1 MNYFDLSNKHGLVTI
16 ILCSV
21 HVIVVSK
28 LNQGMQFS
36 FIRNCQLDYGFLD
49 LYTRRTLIIT
59 LKEEIEKKKI
69 KKPKGSRKKN
79 KHGLVIINPRCMGKK
94 IKN

>member
-1 MNYFDLSNKHGLVTI
+1 MLLLFQSLIK
-16 ILCSV
+16 
-21 HVIVVSK
+21 
-28 LNQGMQFS
+28 GMQFS

-49 LYTRRTLIIT
+49 LYTHRTLIIT

>member
-1 MNYFDLSNKHGLVTI
+1 MLLLFQSLIKGL
-16 ILCSV
+16 
-21 HVIVVSK
+21 
-28 LNQGMQFS
+28 QFS

-94 IKN
+94 LKN

>member
-1 MNYFDLSNKHGLVTI
+1 MLLLFQSLIKGL
-16 ILCSV
+16 
-21 HVIVVSK
+21 
-28 LNQGMQFS
+28 QFS

>member
-1 MNYFDLSNKHGLVTI
+1 
-16 ILCSV
+16 
-21 HVIVVSK
+21 
-28 LNQGMQFS
+28 MQFS

-49 LYTRRTLIIT
+49 LYTHRTLIIT
-59 LKEEIEKKKI
+59 LKEEIEKKKKI